1 MPQGLP
7 EYDVLKG
14 RGIIDNKKSFEIA
27 YRVFHAKEN
36 QETADNRFKIAIFKD
51 LHKQKLITENQ
62 LSILLKKL
70 KTE

>member
-1 MPQGLP
+1 MPQGFS

-36 QETADNRFKIAIFKD
+36 QENADKRFKIAIFKD
-51 LHKQKLITENQ
+51 LHKQELITETQ
-62 LSILLKKL
+62 LSILLKTLKL
-70 KTE
+70 E